1 MDPAFPP
8 LTPATRN
15 LLIAAVVAFVA
26 QTLAQGGGGVPLYS
40 WLAISPTPEV
50 GWSWQWATHWIV
62 SAQGQGAAF
71 RRLVELLFVYF
82 MGSQYE
88 QLAGAR
94 STYAIAAAGV
104 VGAALGTFATGWLTP
119 LGSWADL
126 ALTTALMTG
135 LATRLHGVPMRFF
148 LLPPMSGWVFV
159 GVFGVVA
166 LLDAVWSQF
175 APIFGSYAGAVGA
188 AYALER
194 LRTRPPQRRAPDSPP
209 RATGRK
215 RGAHPF
221 KVIEGG
227 GQGSD
232 DDERPKYL
240 N

>member
-1 MDPAFPP
+1 MELAYPP
-8 LTPATRN
+8 LGPATRN
-15 LLIAAVVAFVA
+15 LLIAVAVAFVA
-26 QTLAQGGGGVPLYS
+26 QTLAQGGAGLPLYE
-40 WLAISPTPEV
+40 WLAISPTPSP
-50 GWSWQWATHWIV
+50 GWAWQWATHWIV

-82 MGSQYE
+82 MGAQYE
-88 QLAGAR
+88 LLAGSR
-94 STYAIAAAGV
+94 RTYGVAAAGV
-104 VGAALGTFATGWLTP
+104 VGAALGTFATGWITP
-119 LGSWADL
+119 AASWADL
-126 ALTTALMTG
+126 GLTTALMTG

-159 GVFGVVA
+159 AIFGVVA

-175 APIFGSYAGAVGA
+175 APIFGSYVGAVGA

-194 LRTRPPQRRAPDSPP
+194 FARARAAPKKTPEPTRAAPRR
-209 RATGRK
+209 
-215 RGAHPF
+215 RGPHPF

-227 GQGSD
+227 REGD